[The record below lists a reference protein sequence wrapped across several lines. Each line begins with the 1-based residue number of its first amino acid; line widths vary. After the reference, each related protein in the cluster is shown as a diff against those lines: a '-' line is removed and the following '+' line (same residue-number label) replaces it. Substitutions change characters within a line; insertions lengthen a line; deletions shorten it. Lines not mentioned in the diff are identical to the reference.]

1 MTSALYTLAAL
12 LTGLRAFDVWSTYQ
26 ILKYGGY
33 EKTRVTK
40 WLMDKIGVYP
50 ALCFF
55 FVQFVGGAWAVALAP
70 LAFPAEA
77 WLIDYCAV
85 TMVGLVMLY
94 VWVSV
99 GNWQALQEQKG
110 KVP

>member
-1 MTSALYTLAAL
+1 MTDALIVLAAM
-12 LTGLRAFDVWSTYQ
+12 LTVLRTFDVWSTYQ

-40 WLMDKIGVYP
+40 WLMDRIGVYP
-50 ALCFF
+50 ALCLL

-77 WLIDYCAV
+77 WLVDYCAV
-85 TMVGLVMLY
+85 TMVGLLMAY
-94 VWVSV
+94 VWLSIDNYEV
-99 GNWQALQEQKG
+99 LQKLKG
-110 KVP
+110 K